1 MKPVQLTLSAL
12 GPYADETRISF
23 EDVDQGLF
31 LITGETGS
39 GKTMIFDAIMF
50 ALYDD
55 SSGTSRG
62 SGSLRSDFASPDT
75 ETFVELDFLLR
86 SQLYRVRRSPRYERP
101 KLRGQGVTEQVA
113 TVELT
118 LPDGKIMTSKKEV
131 DASLVELIGLD
142 KDQFRQ
148 VAMIAQGAFFDLIE
162 ASSLERARIYRKLF
176 NTSLYEAM
184 QNRLLA
190 RYAEARSTLQSLS
203 GQLFMDLQRFPFP
216 EWAQDLAEERDR
228 LLTDRD
234 LWAVERFLEALE
246 AVQGRLK
253 EERAAAQHKREA
265 EGRLLTERQARLERI
280 RQGNQHLDLLEKARQ
295 ELAAL
300 EASRQAH
307 EAEVRK
313 LEAADRAARQVTAPY
328 REWQQAKRRLEALT
342 QSLDQAKTQL
352 DQADVAY
359 QQALNQVQA
368 LSAKRVYLEALP
380 GEIAGLEKAIS
391 DLDKAKDLT
400 LALARMDRAR
410 KDKVK
415 ELEAK
420 EAEQRALERAL
431 LEDRASLEALAQ
443 VDKLVLE
450 SETEGARIQARLEDL
465 ARIRAGLGQLESQ
478 GEALDGDRIRLEA
491 LMTQWK
497 QADLEA
503 RKAEEAL
510 FLERAGLLA
519 RDLEEGQPCP
529 VCGSLDHPQR
539 ASLSPKAPTR
549 EEVDRLQEAR
559 EACRAQVDALSRS
572 AEVQEARMEASFRG
586 LLREAGPLV
595 PAALPAKAPLSQGLE
610 PLGQALG
617 QAVAGQKE
625 ALDKALKALAA
636 AREQK
641 EARDKLLDKTKA
653 QADLLQK
660 LAPQK
665 GQVEEALVT
674 MREEAARMRGEL
686 DSLERGLPGKSEEGL
701 KQALGEKREAL
712 RSLRAASEEARDRES
727 QGARTLAQ
735 VKATLVELD
744 KQRQSLARE
753 TADLEKAFQTSVR
766 EAGFESEADYQAALL
781 PEADRMNLEKRV
793 GEARSLREHKYLD
806 VQRLAREAQGL
817 VRQDEK
823 REGEAL
829 EGLEAAVRQ
838 GEARVSQL
846 MTQEAMSQASL
857 ESIGQSYRM
866 AAEAKDQES
875 MLKDLADLASG
886 KHAEADQV
894 SFETYVQTWY
904 FAQVI
909 RQANQR
915 LRQMTGGRYSLRRT
929 QEAEN
934 RRARTGLDLS
944 VDDHWNAKTRSVSS
958 LSGGEKFQTVLSLAL
973 GLSDVVMA
981 HAGGVEINSLF
992 IDEGFGSLDDHS
1004 LQEAMGVLQGLAED
1018 NRMIGLISHLGLL
1031 TQAIDKKLVT
1041 QKGDSGSR
1049 VSWA

>member
-1 MKPVQLTLSAL
+1 MKPVQLTMSAL

-23 EDVDQGLF
+23 EEVDQGLF

-75 ETFVELDFLLR
+75 ETFVELDFILR
-86 SQLYRVRRSPRYERP
+86 SQRYRVRRSPRYERP

-131 DASLVELIGLD
+131 DATLVELIGLD

-176 NTSLYEAM
+176 NTSLYESL
-184 QNRLLA
+184 QNHLLA
-190 RYAEARSTLQSLS
+190 RYSEARSTLQSLS
-203 GQLFMDLQRFPFP
+203 DQLFMDLQRFPFP

-228 LLTDRD
+228 ILTDRD
-234 LWAVERFLEALE
+234 LWGVDRFLADLG
-246 AVQGRLK
+246 AVQSRL
-253 EERAAAQHKREA
+253 EEARAAAQDRREA
-265 EGRLLTERQARLERI
+265 EGRLLAERQARLERI
-280 RQGNQHLDLLEKARQ
+280 RQGNQHLDLLEKAQ
-295 ELAAL
+295 DELAAL
-300 EASRQAH
+300 EASRPAH

-313 LEAADRAARQVTAPY
+313 LETADRAARLVTAPY
-328 REWQQAKRRLEALT
+328 REWQQAKRRLGELI
-342 QSLDQAKTQL
+342 QSLDQAKIRL
-352 DQADVAY
+352 DLADAVY
-359 QQALNQVQA
+359 QQALDQVQA
-368 LSAKRVYLEALP
+368 LSSEAAHLEALP
-380 GEIAGLEKAIS
+380 GEIAALEKACS
-391 DLDKAKDLT
+391 DLEKAKGLT
-400 LALARMDRAR
+400 LALARMDQAR
-410 KDKVK
+410 EDKVK
-415 ELEAK
+415 EREAE
-420 EAEQRALERAL
+420 EAEQKALERAL

-443 VDKLVLE
+443 VDKLLLE
-450 SETEGARIQARLEDL
+450 SQTEAARIKARLEDL
-465 ARIRAGLGQLESQ
+465 ARIQAGLVKLEAQ
-478 GEALDGDRIRLEA
+478 EETLARDRVRLEA
-491 LMTQWK
+491 MLANWK
-497 QADLEA
+497 QADQDA
-503 RKAEEAL
+503 RQAEEAL

-519 RDLEEGQPCP
+519 RDLKAGQPCP

-549 EEVDRLQEAR
+549 EEVDRLQEVR
-559 EACRAQVDALSRS
+559 EACRVRVDVLSRS
-572 AEVQEARMEASFRG
+572 AEVQEARMETAFKG
-586 LLREAGPLV
+586 LLREAGPLL
-595 PAALPAKAPLSQGLE
+595 PAAFPAQTSLPQGLE
-610 PLGQALG
+610 PLEQALV
-617 QAVAGQKE
+617 QAVAGQEKT
-625 ALDKALKALAA
+625 LDTALKALAV
-636 AREQK
+636 ARKQK
-641 EARDKLLDKTKA
+641 DARDKLLEKTKA

-660 LAPQK
+660 RVSQK
-665 GQVEEALVT
+665 AQVEEALAT
-674 MREEAARMRGEL
+674 IREEAARLRGEL
-686 DSLERGLPGKSEEGL
+686 DSLEGGLSGRGEEAL
-701 KQALGEKREAL
+701 KQALEEKREAL
-712 RSLRAASEEARDRES
+712 RSLRAATDEAREQES
-727 QGARTLAQ
+727 QGARALAQ
-735 VKATLVELD
+735 VKASLVELD
-744 KQRQSLARE
+744 KQRRSLARE
-753 TADLEKAFQTSVR
+753 TADLEKTFQASVR
-766 EAGFESEADYQAALL
+766 EAGFESKADYQAALL

-793 GEARSLREHKYLD
+793 GEARSLREHKRLD
-806 VQRLAREAQGL
+806 VQRLSREAQGL
-817 VRQDEK
+817 VRQDENLEK
-823 REGEAL
+823 EAL
-829 EGLEAAVRQ
+829 EGLEAAVRL

-846 MTQEAMSQASL
+846 RTQEAMSQASL

-866 AAEAKDQES
+866 AAEAKEQES
-875 MLKDLADLASG
+875 MLKDLSDLASG

-929 QEAEN
+929 QEAES

-981 HAGGVEINSLF
+981 HAGGVEISSLF

-1031 TQAIDKKLVT
+1031 SQAIDKKLVT
-1041 QKGDSGSR
+1041 QKGDRGSR